1 MTLTTTAAPVTANTI
16 YELIGDGILKG
27 LPALRIDVLP
37 ALEMASVL
45 VPDPAA
51 LDRWGIEL
59 HADPDQHPGQLSVEV
74 GAWSIGVHDVSHRE
88 AGWA

>member
-1 MTLTTTAAPVTANTI
+1 MTLTTTAPVTAEHI
-16 YELIGDGILKG
+16 RRLIDTGVAKG
-27 LPALRIDVLP
+27 LPALRIDVLE
-37 ALEMASVL
+37 AIEMASVL